1 MSAQKKKSNLVQ
13 RALTG
18 TVYVAVIVSSIYYG
32 GWYLHILFG
41 LLVLLTLQEFTALFK
56 KSEFAPNFIL
66 SPIIGLIIYAAFLY
80 TVIPSEKPNS
90 ALVYL
95 PVLLISILGFTW
107 IAIAELFRKKKHPF
121 VNIGIS
127 ISGIVY
133 VVLPLILIN
142 VMSIES
148 SGKEDGQL
156 FPLLGVFIMIWTSD
170 TFAFLVGRKLGKR
183 KLFERISPNKSW
195 EGFFGGL
202 LFTILAGCIIAHFLA
217 GQPYLQYAILG
228 FLVAVFG
235 TLGDLIESMLKR
247 SLHVKDSGKILPGH
261 GGLLDRLDSI
271 LIVIPIIYVYQLMM
285 FYYFN

>member
-1 MSAQKKKSNLVQ
+1 LSGQKKKSNLVQ

-41 LLVLLTLQEFTALFK
+41 VLALLMLQEFTALFK

-66 SPIIGLIIYAAFLY
+66 APIVGLFIYLSFLYVVVPSVANDKGLI
-80 TVIPSEKPNS
+80 
-90 ALVYL
+90 YL
-95 PVLLISILGFTW
+95 PILIVSILGFAW

-127 ISGIVY
+127 VSGIIY
-133 VVLPLILIN
+133 IVLPLMLIN
-142 VMSIES
+142 IMSITS
-148 SGKEDGQL
+148 SSKEDGQL
-156 FPLLGVFIMIWTSD
+156 FPLLGIFIMIWTSD
-170 TFAFLVGRKLGKR
+170 TFAYLVGRKLGKR

-195 EGFFGGL
+195 EGFIGGL
-202 LFTILAGCIIAHFLA
+202 LFSVLAGVIIAYFLTN
-217 GQPYLQYAILG
+217 QPYIEYAILG

-247 SLHVKDSGKILPGH
+247 SLHLKDSGKILPGH
-261 GGLLDRLDSI
+261 GGLLDRLDSV
-271 LIVIPIIYVYQLMM
+271 LIVIPIIYVYQLIM